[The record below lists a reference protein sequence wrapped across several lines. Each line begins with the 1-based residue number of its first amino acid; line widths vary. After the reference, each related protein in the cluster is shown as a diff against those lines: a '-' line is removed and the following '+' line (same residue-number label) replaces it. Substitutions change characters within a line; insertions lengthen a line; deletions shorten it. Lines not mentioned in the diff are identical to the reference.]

1 MLVEGLIIK
10 VGSDTGITVL
20 TDVMVDV
27 DMLGGV
33 EIVVVAS
40 VVIDLEFSVLILY
53 VLDVL
58 AGVTICCGSDIGVGV
73 LTGMNTNSLIASSEE
88 EAMPS
93 C

>member
-33 EIVVVAS
+33 EIVVVAA

-53 VLDVL
+53 VLDVV
-58 AGVTICCGSDIGVGV
+58 AGVIICCGSEIGVDV
-73 LTGMNTNSLIASSEE
+73 LTVMNAIFLIASSEE